1 MSRGRILQSSLLLAG
16 AVVLTCLLAAAAQAA
31 RVQWYV
37 EVLTDPISK
46 RPILE
51 ARVLTQDGYGF
62 KLMRMNDN
70 SIWGEFSLP
79 RSSEAMLTS
88 DHLPTYRVDSH
99 DPFDLEDLKKLE
111 VGSDPTLY
119 RIEGRSIRF
128 IIWGDARHG
137 FIPPVLR
144 QMMLGETIHVT
155 YYTILGERA
164 EAGVT
169 LRRANQ
175 AIAQFLQV
183 RPLNPEADAAEEP
196 AESFALI
203 AKRFQE
209 LCDDLRF
216 TGNDSDYTRC
226 RDLFF
231 RCSETP
237 GQDAE
242 SFKKCL
248 GFQPRDIR
256 PAGAP
261 PAATPSAATPPAEA
275 PAAGTPSTAPGAA
288 APKG

>member
-1 MSRGRILQSSLLLAG
+1 MNHDRRSPCSFLLTVAVAVLC
-16 AVVLTCLLAAAAQAA
+16 AVVAPAANAA

-46 RPILE
+46 KPVLE
-51 ARVLTQDGYGF
+51 ARVLTQEGYGF
-62 KLMRMNDN
+62 KLMRLNDN
-70 SIWGEFSLP
+70 SLWGEFTLP

-88 DHLPTYRVDSH
+88 DHLPTYRVDAN
-99 DPFDLEDLKKLE
+99 DPIDLEDLKKLE

-119 RIEGRSIRF
+119 RIVGRAIQF
-128 IIWGDARHG
+128 IIWGDARRG
-137 FIPPVLR
+137 FIPPIMR

-155 YYTILGERA
+155 YYTILGEQA
-164 EAGVT
+164 EASLT

-183 RPLNPEADAAEEP
+183 KPLDPETDAAEEP

-216 TGNDSDYTRC
+216 TGNDTDYTRC

-237 GQDAE
+237 GQSAE
-242 SFKKCL
+242 SFKSCL
-248 GFQPRDIR
+248 GFEPRSLKAAN
-256 PAGAP
+256 PAP
-261 PAATPSAATPPAEA
+261 PPE
-275 PAAGTPSTAPGAA
+275 AA
-288 APKG
+288 APKN

>member
-1 MSRGRILQSSLLLAG
+1 MQRMPRSARRLWFAILLAVGCCLG
-16 AVVLTCLLAAAAQAA
+16 APSAYAA

-46 RPILE
+46 RPVLE

-62 KLMRMNDN
+62 KLMRHKDN
-70 SIWGEFSLP
+70 SIWGEFHLP
-79 RSSEAMLTS
+79 RSSQAMLTS
-88 DHLPTYRVDSH
+88 DRLPVYRIDEN
-99 DPFDLEDLKKLE
+99 DPTDLEELKKLE
-111 VGSDPTLY
+111 VSTEPTLY
-119 RIEGRSIRF
+119 KIDGRAIQF
-128 IIWGDARHG
+128 IIWGDARRG

-144 QMMLGETIHVT
+144 QMMLGEALHVT
-155 YYTILGERA
+155 YYTLLGERLEA
-164 EAGVT
+164 ELT

-183 RPLNPEADAAEEP
+183 SPLDPKKDAIEQP

-231 RCSETP
+231 SCSETP
-237 GQDAE
+237 GQTAN

-248 GFQPRDIR
+248 GFDPGQMQPAE
-256 PAGAP
+256 PAGASENT
-261 PAATPSAATPPAEA
+261 PAPRS
-275 PAAGTPSTAPGAA
+275 
-288 APKG
+288 